1 MSPFLHVRHRPPAAL
16 VRPRELVV
24 ACAPMRSN
32 VNVSRIAR
40 TASAAAVERLIVC
53 GAAKIVKKIAR
64 DGAESESLPI
74 EVHRT
79 LAPVLDELRRP
90 NYTRVGLEQTTGS
103 QSLYTFSFPRRTAL
117 VIGNERIGLTDDELR
132 LLGHVVEI
140 PVYGL
145 PYSHNAAT
153 AAAMAIYEY
162 CRQYPEG

>member
-1 MSPFLHVRHRPPAAL
+1 
-16 VRPRELVV
+16 
-24 ACAPMRSN
+24 
-32 VNVSRIAR
+32 
-40 TASAAAVERLIVC
+40 
-53 GAAKIVKKIAR
+53 
-64 DGAESESLPI
+64 
-74 EVHRT
+74 VHRT
-79 LAPVLDELRRP
+79 LAPVLDELRRQ
-90 NYTRVGLEQTTGS
+90 NYTLVGLEQTTGS